1 MPKKMGDT
9 CYFLGV
15 SDLTLFSII
24 TIHASLIANCCFCSF
39 RTILWSCG
47 CILHAH
53 FWPHMFFAGML
64 AAEAAFDVLH
74 EGSSM
79 EKYWDGLRNSWIW
92 EELHKARNY
101 RPVSETIKC
110 ILLTFLII
118 LSHLVVVYTTRA
130 ALYIFY
136 LT

>member
-1 MPKKMGDT
+1 
-9 CYFLGV
+9 
-15 SDLTLFSII
+15 
-24 TIHASLIANCCFCSF
+24 
-39 RTILWSCG
+39 
-47 CILHAH
+47 
-53 FWPHMFFAGML
+53 MFFVGML